1 MGVRMVITAT
11 RGLHRA
17 RDFVTLGRGKLG
29 RNKLGRNKLGLGNRK
44 TALLMTTAA
53 CFLLLQPQA
62 GRADEAQG
70 RAAGGTT
77 GARITTAQQ
86 LAQASK
92 IYSFN
97 IPAQPLPQALA
108 ALSSQTGL
116 QALYTED
123 QAFSQTSVAVNGT
136 YSVDDALAI
145 MLGQSGLTYKYVG
158 ADSIT
163 LIAAPS
169 PAAPAIG
176 PAAAAPAAD
185 AIQLAPISV
194 TGERVERSIM
204 DTAASVDVLDSE
216 TLKSRPGIETARDVL
231 NRTVNVTNTG
241 TGNFAP
247 AIRGIDGTGPAQ
259 GANAFFA
266 GTRPR
271 LNIQVDGRPQ
281 SFNEVIFGNVSM
293 WDVDRVEIFRGA
305 QSTIQGRNA
314 IAGAMIIKTKDPT
327 WDYEYGARMMGGN
340 FETGEGALMVS
351 GPIVDDQLAFR
362 IAADYNQH
370 DSFDDMAGYESLY
383 ANVGDP
389 ERFRSLT
396 LRGKLLIEPKHLE
409 GFSTLLTI
417 EHQDYYG
424 PQAEDVGRPFGDH
437 KALYPN
443 MPRFRPKTTAGIM
456 ENTYELDDN
465 VTLQNTFSYTDIK
478 VKRYAVPGDGNVD
491 IDGDQIVEEPR
502 IKFSAADD
510 RLNGL
515 FGLYYFNADQDEFI
529 DLFGGG
535 NFDDSTETMAAY
547 GEVTMKILSDL
558 DLTAGGRV
566 EYEKRDRT
574 GAAGPF
580 ILDYNA
586 SQTVFLPK
594 IGLAYHATDEVTVGA
609 TAARGYNG
617 GGAGF
622 TFSPPFVSYEYDP
635 EYVWTYEAYT
645 RADLADGRL
654 QLTGNIFYSDY
665 KDMQVPFDFN
675 SMSSIIVNVDK
686 AHTYGAELG
695 ARWLPLDE
703 LELFANIGLL
713 KTKVTKA
720 DGALDDNELA
730 RAPALTASFGGIYRH
745 ESGLEFG
752 MDAQYSEAYYSSVDN
767 SPRGKVDPYWTVNA
781 QLGYTWKSLHGFAFV
796 KNIFDSGE
804 AVAIYPGAT
813 RAEDTAS
820 LQVPR
825 SYGIGLELQF

>member
-11 RGLHRA
+11 RGINRA
-17 RDFVTLGRGKLG
+17 RDFVALGRDKM
-29 RNKLGRNKLGLGNRK
+29 KLGNRK

-70 RAAGGTT
+70 QAAGSMTGT
-77 GARITTAQQ
+77 RITTALQ

-92 IYSFN
+92 TYSFN
-97 IPAQPLPQALA
+97 IPAQPLPQAIA

-123 QAFSQTSVAVNGT
+123 QVFSRTSVAVNGT
-136 YSVDDALAI
+136 FSVDDALAI

-158 ADSIT
+158 AESIT
-163 LIAAPS
+163 LIAAPT
-169 PAAPAIG
+169 
-176 PAAAAPAAD
+176 AAPAAAVAPAAN

-194 TGERVERSIM
+194 MGEKVERSIM
-204 DTAASVDVLDSE
+204 DTAASVEVLDSA
-216 TLKSRPGIETARDVL
+216 TLSSRPGMTTARDVM

-241 TGNFAP
+241 TGNEAP
-247 AIRGIDGTGPAQ
+247 TVRGIDGTGPAQ

-271 LNIQVDGRPQ
+271 LNVQVDGRPE

-293 WDVDRVEIFRGA
+293 WDVDRVEFFRGA

-327 WDYEYGARMMGGN
+327 WDYEAGGQFIGGN
-340 FETGEGALMVS
+340 QDARQGSLVLS

-362 IAADYNQH
+362 IAADYGRKHSFLDMNKFNGI
-370 DSFDDMAGYESLY
+370 DSDEFK
-383 ANVGDP
+383 
-389 ERFRSLT
+389 SLT
-396 LRGKLLIEPKHLE
+396 LRGKVLIEPKHLE
-409 GFSTLLTI
+409 GFSTLLTV

-424 PQAEDVGRPFGDH
+424 PQQEGVARPISDKDAAFPD
-437 KALYPN
+437 

-456 ENTYELDDN
+456 ENTYEVNDDLT
-465 VTLQNTFSYTDIK
+465 VQNTFSYTDVL
-478 VKRYAVPGDGNVD
+478 VKRYAQPGDGNAT
-491 IDGDQIVEEPR
+491 IDGHQIVEEPR
-502 IKFSAADD
+502 LKFSGADG

-515 FGLYYFNADQDEFI
+515 FGLYYFNARQKEEI

-535 NFDDSTETMAAY
+535 NFNDKTDTMAAY
-547 GEVTMKILSDL
+547 GEVTLGILSKL

-574 GAAGPF
+574 GQDGPF
-580 ILDYNA
+580 SIDYNA

-594 IGLAYHATDEVTVGA
+594 IGLAYHATDEWTVGA

-622 TFSPPFVSYEYDP
+622 TFDPPFVSYTFDP

-645 RADLADGRL
+645 RADLDDGRL
-654 QLTGNIFYSDY
+654 QLTGNIFYSNY
-665 KDMQVPFDFN
+665 KDMQVPFAFN

-695 ARWLPLDE
+695 ARWLPLEE
-703 LELFANIGLL
+703 LELFANVGLL

-720 DGALDDNELA
+720 DGALDDNEFA
-730 RAPALTASFGGIYRH
+730 RAPALTANFGGTYRH
-745 ESGLEFG
+745 KSGLEFSA
-752 MDAQYSEAYYSSVDN
+752 DAQYSESYYSSIDN
-767 SPRGKVDPYWTVNA
+767 SPRGKVDPYWTINA

-796 KNIFDSGE
+796 RNLLDSGE
-804 AVAIYPGAT
+804 PVEIFPGAT
-813 RAEDTAS
+813 RADDTFNIQA
-820 LQVPR
+820 PR
-825 SYGIGLELQF
+825 TYGIGLAVSF